1 MSVRIASR
9 KEDYDIRRGEIYYI
23 DRSQRDAETGVEQW
37 SGRPAIIVSNNA
49 NNAHSDLVEVVYLT
63 TKPKKSLPTHA
74 DIHSAKLQS
83 TALCEQITTVDKSR
97 VGDYVGVLS
106 QRELEALDA
115 ALLVSI
121 GIQTEDRAEKLDGD
135 NESEIMHGMEQETIS
150 VIKAE
155 RDLYRNLY
163 EKLLDKLI

>member
-23 DRSQRDAETGVEQW
+23 DRPQRDTETGVEQW
-37 SGRPAIIVSNNA
+37 SGRPAIIVSNDA

-63 TKPKKSLPTHA
+63 TKPKKPLPTHA

-121 GIQTEDRAEKLDGD
+121 GIQAEELDD
-135 NESEIMHGMEQETIS
+135 NESEITHGTEQETIS

-155 RDLYRNLY
+155 RDLYRSLY